1 LNSLVARSG
10 RRLLGEEQKSNE
22 WRRSKPMK
30 RSAKLVA
37 LLVTVLLLALAVSAV
52 AQTRSGEGRVTI
64 PKSSQAKPGDAGVR
78 FHTNLLLFIPKV
90 WKPNI
95 APHDQGLFYE
105 TPASLACVYHL
116 VPFTWGCNPNTVVTN
131 PSGGANTIAIV
142 DAYDD
147 PTAAG
152 DLAYFSTE
160 FGLPAATLA
169 VVYATGTNPGP
180 DPTGGWE
187 LEESLDIEW
196 AHAMAPNANIILV
209 EAASDSGADLFQ
221 AVTVASN
228 EVRCG
233 STTTCPKNSTGTGE
247 VVMSWGSDEASD
259 ETSYDTYFTTP
270 GVVYFA
276 AAGDAPGVEYPC
288 TSPNV
293 VCAGGTTTARNPY
306 TGNFLYELTWAEG
319 GGGWSDYEPIPSYQ
333 SSIWSI
339 RRLVGPARGVPDLS
353 FDSNP
358 DTGVWMY
365 DSYGVPLESLGGYDT
380 AVQAGVY
387 SGWFIAGGT
396 SVASTSLAGVVN
408 SAGHF
413 ASSSAAELTMIYGHL
428 GDWAD
433 FDDIAWGICGP
444 YAGWV
449 ATFGWDFCTGVG
461 SVRGYK
467 GK

>member
-1 LNSLVARSG
+1 
-10 RRLLGEEQKSNE
+10 
-22 WRRSKPMK
+22 MK
-30 RSAKLVA
+30 RSVKLVA
-37 LLVTVLLLALAVSAV
+37 LLVTVLLLAFTVSAL

-78 FHTNLLLFIPKV
+78 FHTNILLFTPKA

-95 APHDQGLFYE
+95 APHDQGLFLE
-105 TPASLACVYHL
+105 TPASLACIYHL
-116 VPFTWGCNPNTVVTN
+116 VPFTWGCNPNTASTN
-131 PSGGANTIAIV
+131 PSGGSNTIAIV

-147 PTAAG
+147 PNAG
-152 DLAYFSTE
+152 DDLAYFSDKL
-160 FGLPAATLA
+160 GLPPATFTA
-169 VVYATGTNPGP
+169 VYATGTDPGP
-180 DPTGGWE
+180 DPTGTGGWE

-196 AHAMAPNANIILV
+196 THAMAPYANIILV
-209 EAASDSGADLFQ
+209 EAKSDSSADLLQ
-221 AVTVASN
+221 AVSAANNLVQ
-228 EVRCG
+228 CG
-233 STTTCPKNSTGTGE
+233 QTEFNPTTRTFGTCPPGSTGTGE
-247 VVMSWGSDEASD
+247 VVMSWGSDEFSD
-259 ETSYDTYFTTP
+259 ETSDDAYFTTP

-276 AAGDAPGVEYPC
+276 AAGDAPGVEWPC

-333 SSIWSI
+333 SSIRSI

-365 DSYGVPLESLGGYDT
+365 DSFGSEG
-380 AVQAGVY
+380 Y
-387 SGWFIAGGT
+387 SGWFLAGGT
-396 SVASTSLAGVVN
+396 SVASASLAGVMN

-433 FDDIAWGICGP
+433 FHDITWGICGP

-449 ATFGWDFCTGVG
+449 ATIGWDFCTGVG
-461 SVRGYK
+461 SVRGYR

>member
-1 LNSLVARSG
+1 MNRSV
-10 RRLLGEEQKSNE
+10 
-22 WRRSKPMK
+22 
-30 RSAKLVA
+30 KLVA
-37 LLVTVLLLALAVSAV
+37 LLVTALLLAFAVSAL

-78 FHTNLLLFIPKV
+78 FHTNLLLFTPKA

-95 APHDQGLFYE
+95 APHDQGFMFFE

-116 VPFTWGCNPNTVVTN
+116 VLFTWGCNPNTAVTNPAVTN
-131 PSGGANTIAIV
+131 PSGGSNTIAIV

-147 PTAAG
+147 PNAAD
-152 DLAYFSTE
+152 DLAYFSDKL
-160 FGLPAATLA
+160 GLPPATFT
-169 VVYATGTNPGP
+169 VVYATGAEPGT

-196 AHAMAPNANIILV
+196 THAMAPYANIILV
-209 EAASDSGADLFQ
+209 EAASESPADLFQ

-233 STTTCPKNSTGTGE
+233 STTTCPPTATGTGE
-247 VVMSWGSDEASD
+247 VVMSWGSDEFSG
-259 ETSYDTYFTTP
+259 ETSDDTYFATP

-276 AAGDAPGVEYPC
+276 PAGDAPGVEYPC

-306 TGNFLYELTWAEG
+306 TGNFLYEITWAEG
-319 GGGWSDYEPIPSYQ
+319 GGGWSEYEPIPSYQ
-333 SSIWSI
+333 SSIRSI

-353 FDSNP
+353 FDSNA

-365 DSYGVPLESLGGYDT
+365 DSFGYE
-380 AVQAGVY
+380 GL
-387 SGWFIAGGT
+387 SGWWIAGGT
-396 SVASTSLAGVVN
+396 SVASASLAGVVN

-433 FDDIAWGICGP
+433 FHDITLGICGP

-449 ATFGWDFCTGVG
+449 ATIGWDFCTGVG